1 MKLDLDGL
9 EAFVVIA
16 ELSSFNR
23 AAATLYISQS
33 ALSRRFKKM
42 EEVTGVR
49 LLERTTQR
57 VELTQVGKAWL
68 PLAQRLVMDLRE
80 AANKLGD
87 AAHDWAGR
95 ASIACIPTAAAH
107 FLPYAIAHYEKT
119 HPSIQV
125 RLLDSSSLGVIQAV
139 ADGSAEFGVGF
150 FSRPETDLAFELLFD
165 DPLVVV
171 CHREHP
177 LARRRSVTWR
187 ELAKHPVARVGL
199 RSGTSL
205 LMDIT
210 LERIGVKLKWFHEVE
225 YHFSSAL
232 GLTEQGSVVTVLP
245 RLAISGRGNPELVTR
260 PLKDPAVFRQLGIVR
275 RKDARLTPIAEGLI
289 DALKQSAKCPSN
301 WRN

>member
-23 AAATLYISQS
+23 AAATLHISQS

-245 RLAISGRGNPELVTR
+245 RLAISGRGNPALVTR

>member
-23 AAATLYISQS
+23 AAATLHISQS

-165 DPLVVV
+165 DHAGGGLPSRASPSAAPQ
-171 CHREHP
+171 CD
-177 LARRRSVTWR
+177 LARTRKASRGPRWPAQRHQPADGHHAGANRRQ
-187 ELAKHPVARVGL
+187 A
-199 RSGTSL
+199 
-205 LMDIT
+205 
-210 LERIGVKLKWFHEVE
+210 
-225 YHFSSAL
+225 
-232 GLTEQGSVVTVLP
+232 QVV
-245 RLAISGRGNPELVTR
+245 SRG
-260 PLKDPAVFRQLGIVR
+260 
-275 RKDARLTPIAEGLI
+275 
-289 DALKQSAKCPSN
+289 
-301 WRN
+301 